1 MIGLRSGSTV
11 VTELSRHPLE
21 RLLGLSFSDPSL
33 LQEALT
39 HKSAGTPNYERL
51 EFLGDAV
58 LELVVTEQ
66 IYLLHPA
73 LDEGAMTRMR
83 VALVRRESLA
93 EVAKRLQLGSHLRFG
108 PGERKSGGMHR
119 ASILADSFEALLG
132 ALYLDSGWE
141 VVREIIKSQ
150 FDWDK
155 LQSAAA
161 DVLKDS
167 KTRLQEWLQ
176 AKNLP
181 LPDYAVVRIEGREH
195 DRVFTVRL
203 TTSAVEKAVE
213 ASASSIKWAEQAAA
227 ALALEQLER

>member
-1 MIGLRSGSTV
+1 M
-11 VTELSRHPLE
+11 VTEATRHPLE
-21 RLLGLSFSDPSL
+21 RLLGLSFTDPTL

-58 LELVVTEQ
+58 LEVVVTEQ
-66 IYLLHPA
+66 IYRLYPT

-93 EVAKRLQLGSHLRFG
+93 EVAKRLQLGRYLEFG
-108 PGERKSGGMHR
+108 QGERKSGGMHR
-119 ASILADSFEALLG
+119 ASILADSFEALVG
-132 ALYLDSGWE
+132 AVYLDGGFE
-141 VVREIIKSQ
+141 VAREVIKAQ

-155 LQSAAA
+155 LQTISA
-161 DVLKDS
+161 DGLKDS

-181 LPDYAVVRIEGREH
+181 LPDYGVVKTEGREH

-203 TTSAVEKAVE
+203 TASALDGVVE

-227 ALALEQLER
+227 ALALEQLEH

>member
-1 MIGLRSGSTV
+1 M
-11 VTELSRHPLE
+11 VTETTRHPLE
-21 RLLGLSFSDPSL
+21 RLLGLSFTDLTL

-66 IYLLHPA
+66 IYRLHPT

-93 EVAKRLQLGSHLRFG
+93 EVAKRLQLGRYLQFG
-108 PGERKSGGMHR
+108 QGERKSGGMHR
-119 ASILADSFEALLG
+119 ASILADSFEALVG
-132 ALYLDSGWE
+132 AVYLDGGFE
-141 VVREIIKSQ
+141 VAREVIKAQ

-155 LQSAAA
+155 LQTVSA
-161 DVLKDS
+161 DGLKDS

-176 AKNLP
+176 AQNLP
-181 LPDYAVVRIEGREH
+181 LPDYGVVKTEGREH
-195 DRVFTVRL
+195 DRAFTVRL
-203 TTSAVEKAVE
+203 TASALNEAVE

-227 ALALEQLER
+227 ALALKQLEH

>member
-1 MIGLRSGSTV
+1 V
-11 VTELSRHPLE
+11 VTETTRHPLE
-21 RLLGLSFSDPSL
+21 RLLGLSFTDPTL

-66 IYLLHPA
+66 IYRLHPT

-93 EVAKRLQLGSHLRFG
+93 EVAKRLQLGRYLQFG
-108 PGERKSGGMHR
+108 QGERKSGGMHR
-119 ASILADSFEALLG
+119 ASILADSFEALVG
-132 ALYLDSGWE
+132 AVYLDGGFE
-141 VVREIIKSQ
+141 VAREVIKAQ

-155 LQSAAA
+155 LQTVSA
-161 DVLKDS
+161 DGLKDS

-176 AKNLP
+176 AQNLP
-181 LPDYAVVRIEGREH
+181 LPDYGVVKTEGREH

-203 TTSAVEKAVE
+203 TASALDEAVE

-227 ALALEQLER
+227 ALALEQLEH

>member
-1 MIGLRSGSTV
+1 V
-11 VTELSRHPLE
+11 VTEATRHPLE
-21 RLLGLSFSDPSL
+21 RLLGLSFTDPTL

-66 IYLLHPA
+66 IYRLHPT

-93 EVAKRLQLGSHLRFG
+93 EVAKRLQLGRYLQFG
-108 PGERKSGGMHR
+108 QGERKSGGMHR
-119 ASILADSFEALLG
+119 ASILADSFEALVG
-132 ALYLDSGWE
+132 AVYLDSGFE
-141 VVREIIKSQ
+141 VAQEVIKAQ
-150 FDWDK
+150 FDWDR
-155 LQSAAA
+155 LQTVSA
-161 DVLKDS
+161 DGLKDS

-176 AKNLP
+176 AQNLP
-181 LPDYAVVRIEGREH
+181 LPDYGVVKTEGREH

-203 TTSAVEKAVE
+203 TASALNEAVE

-227 ALALEQLER
+227 ALALEQLEH

>member
-1 MIGLRSGSTV
+1 M
-11 VTELSRHPLE
+11 VTETTRHPLE
-21 RLLGLSFSDPSL
+21 RLLGLSFTDLTL

-66 IYLLHPA
+66 IYRLHPT

-93 EVAKRLQLGSHLRFG
+93 EVAKRLQLGRYLQFG
-108 PGERKSGGMHR
+108 QGERKSGGMHR
-119 ASILADSFEALLG
+119 ASILADSFEALVG
-132 ALYLDSGWE
+132 AVYLDGGFE
-141 VVREIIKSQ
+141 VAREVIKAQ

-155 LQSAAA
+155 LQTISA
-161 DVLKDS
+161 DGLKDS

-176 AKNLP
+176 AQNLP
-181 LPDYAVVRIEGREH
+181 LPDYGVVKTEGREH

-203 TTSAVEKAVE
+203 TASALNEAVE

-227 ALALEQLER
+227 ALALEQLEH

>member
-1 MIGLRSGSTV
+1 M
-11 VTELSRHPLE
+11 VTETTRHPLE
-21 RLLGLSFSDPSL
+21 RLLGLSFTDLTL

-66 IYLLHPA
+66 IYRLHPT

-93 EVAKRLQLGSHLRFG
+93 EVAKRLQLGRYLQFG
-108 PGERKSGGMHR
+108 QGERKSGGMHR
-119 ASILADSFEALLG
+119 ASILADSFEALVG
-132 ALYLDSGWE
+132 AVYLDSGFE
-141 VVREIIKSQ
+141 VAQEVIKAQ
-150 FDWDK
+150 FDWDR
-155 LQSAAA
+155 LQTVSA
-161 DVLKDS
+161 DGLKDS

-176 AKNLP
+176 AQNLP
-181 LPDYAVVRIEGREH
+181 LPDYGVVKTEGREH

-203 TTSAVEKAVE
+203 TASALKEAVE

>member
-1 MIGLRSGSTV
+1 M
-11 VTELSRHPLE
+11 VTEANRHPLE
-21 RLLGLSFSDPSL
+21 RVLGLSFTDPTL

-66 IYLLHPA
+66 IYRLHPT

-93 EVAKRLQLGSHLRFG
+93 EVAKRLQLGRYLQLG
-108 PGERKSGGMHR
+108 QGERKSGGMHR
-119 ASILADSFEALLG
+119 ASILADSFEALVG
-132 ALYLDSGWE
+132 AVYLDGGFE
-141 VVREIIKSQ
+141 VAREVIKAQ

-155 LQSAAA
+155 LQTVSA
-161 DVLKDS
+161 DGLKDS

-176 AKNLP
+176 AQNLP
-181 LPDYAVVRIEGREH
+181 LPDYGVVKTEGREH

-203 TTSAVEKAVE
+203 TASALNEAVE

-227 ALALEQLER
+227 ALALEQLEH

>member
-1 MIGLRSGSTV
+1 M
-11 VTELSRHPLE
+11 VTETTRHPLE
-21 RLLGLSFSDPSL
+21 RLLGLSFTDPTL

-66 IYLLHPA
+66 IYRLHPT

-93 EVAKRLQLGSHLRFG
+93 EVAKRLQLGRYLQFG
-108 PGERKSGGMHR
+108 QGERKSGGMHR
-119 ASILADSFEALLG
+119 ASILADGFEALVG
-132 ALYLDSGWE
+132 AVYLDGGLE
-141 VVREIIKSQ
+141 VAREVIKAQ

-155 LQSAAA
+155 LQTVSA
-161 DVLKDS
+161 DGLKDS

-176 AKNLP
+176 AQNLP
-181 LPDYAVVRIEGREH
+181 LPDYGVVKTEGREH

-203 TTSAVEKAVE
+203 TASALNEAVE

-227 ALALEQLER
+227 ALALEQLEH

>member
-1 MIGLRSGSTV
+1 M
-11 VTELSRHPLE
+11 VTETTRHPLE
-21 RLLGLSFSDPSL
+21 RLLGLSFTDPTL

-66 IYLLHPA
+66 IYRLHPT

-83 VALVRRESLA
+83 VTLVRRESLA
-93 EVAKRLQLGSHLRFG
+93 EVAKRLQLGRYLQFG
-108 PGERKSGGMHR
+108 QGERKSGGMHR
-119 ASILADSFEALLG
+119 ASILADSFEALVG
-132 ALYLDSGWE
+132 AVYLDGGFE
-141 VVREIIKSQ
+141 VAREVIKAQ

-155 LQSAAA
+155 LQTISA
-161 DVLKDS
+161 DGLKDS

-181 LPDYAVVRIEGREH
+181 LPDYGVVKTEGREH

-203 TTSAVEKAVE
+203 TASALDEAVE

-227 ALALEQLER
+227 ALALEQLEH

>member
-1 MIGLRSGSTV
+1 M
-11 VTELSRHPLE
+11 VTEATRHPLE
-21 RLLGLSFSDPSL
+21 RLLGLSFTDPTL

-58 LELVVTEQ
+58 LEVVVTEQ
-66 IYLLHPA
+66 IYRLHPT

-93 EVAKRLQLGSHLRFG
+93 EVAKRLQLGRYLQFG
-108 PGERKSGGMHR
+108 QGERKSGGMHR
-119 ASILADSFEALLG
+119 ASILADSFEALVG
-132 ALYLDSGWE
+132 AVYLDGGFE
-141 VVREIIKSQ
+141 VAREVIKAQ

-155 LQSAAA
+155 LQTVSA
-161 DVLKDS
+161 DGLKDS

-176 AKNLP
+176 AQNLP
-181 LPDYAVVRIEGREH
+181 LPDYGVVKTEGREH

-203 TTSAVEKAVE
+203 TASALNEAVE

-227 ALALEQLER
+227 ALALEQLEH

>member
-1 MIGLRSGSTV
+1 M
-11 VTELSRHPLE
+11 VTEATRHPLE
-21 RLLGLSFSDPSL
+21 RLLGLSFTDPTL

-66 IYLLHPA
+66 IYRLHPT

-93 EVAKRLQLGSHLRFG
+93 EVAKRLQLGRYLQFG
-108 PGERKSGGMHR
+108 QGERKSGGMHR
-119 ASILADSFEALLG
+119 ASILADSFEALVG
-132 ALYLDSGWE
+132 AVYLDGGFE
-141 VVREIIKSQ
+141 VAREVIKAQ

-155 LQSAAA
+155 LQTVSA
-161 DVLKDS
+161 DGLKDS
-167 KTRLQEWLQ
+167 KTLLQEWLQ
-176 AKNLP
+176 AQNLP
-181 LPDYAVVRIEGREH
+181 LPDYGVVKTEGREH

-203 TTSAVEKAVE
+203 TASALNEAVE

-227 ALALEQLER
+227 ALALEQLEH

>member
-1 MIGLRSGSTV
+1 M
-11 VTELSRHPLE
+11 VTEATRHPLE
-21 RLLGLSFSDPSL
+21 RLLGLSFTDSTL

-66 IYLLHPA
+66 IYRLHPT

-93 EVAKRLQLGSHLRFG
+93 EVAKRLQLGRYLQFG
-108 PGERKSGGMHR
+108 QGERKSGGMHR
-119 ASILADSFEALLG
+119 ASILADSFEALVG
-132 ALYLDSGWE
+132 AVYLDGGFE
-141 VVREIIKSQ
+141 VAREVIKAQ

-155 LQSAAA
+155 LQTVSA
-161 DVLKDS
+161 DGLKDS

-176 AKNLP
+176 AQNLP
-181 LPDYAVVRIEGREH
+181 LPDYGVVKTEGREH

-203 TTSAVEKAVE
+203 TASALNEAVE

-227 ALALEQLER
+227 ALALEQLEH

>member
-1 MIGLRSGSTV
+1 M
-11 VTELSRHPLE
+11 VTEASRHPLE
-21 RLLGLSFSDPSL
+21 RLLGLSFSDPAL
-33 LQEALT
+33 LEEALT

-66 IYLLHPA
+66 IYLLHPS

-93 EVAKRLQLGSHLRFG
+93 EVAKRLRLGLHLQFG
-108 PGERKSGGMHR
+108 SGERKSGGMHR
-119 ASILADSFEALLG
+119 VSILADSFEALLG
-132 ALYLDSGWE
+132 AVYLDSGLE
-141 VVREIIKSQ
+141 VAREVIKNQ

-155 LQSAAA
+155 LLTDSA
-161 DVLKDS
+161 DGLKDS

-203 TTSAVEKAVE
+203 TMAALEQAVE
-213 ASASSIKWAEQAAA
+213 ASASSIKWAEQAVA

>member
-1 MIGLRSGSTV
+1 M
-11 VTELSRHPLE
+11 VTETTRHPLE
-21 RLLGLSFSDPSL
+21 RLLGLSFTDPTL

-66 IYLLHPA
+66 IYRLHPT

-93 EVAKRLQLGSHLRFG
+93 EVAKRLQLGRYLQFG
-108 PGERKSGGMHR
+108 QGERKSGGMHR
-119 ASILADSFEALLG
+119 ASILADSFEALVG
-132 ALYLDSGWE
+132 AVYLDGGFE
-141 VVREIIKSQ
+141 VAREVIKAQ

-155 LQSAAA
+155 LQTISA
-161 DVLKDS
+161 DGLKDS

-181 LPDYAVVRIEGREH
+181 LPDYGVVKTEGRDH

-203 TTSAVEKAVE
+203 TASALDEAVE

-227 ALALEQLER
+227 ALALEQLEH

>member
-1 MIGLRSGSTV
+1 M
-11 VTELSRHPLE
+11 VTEATRHPLE
-21 RLLGLSFSDPSL
+21 RLLGLSFTDPTL

-66 IYLLHPA
+66 IYRLHPT

-93 EVAKRLQLGSHLRFG
+93 EVAKRLQLGRYLQFG
-108 PGERKSGGMHR
+108 QGERKSGGMHR
-119 ASILADSFEALLG
+119 ASILADSFEALVG
-132 ALYLDSGWE
+132 AVYLDSGFE
-141 VVREIIKSQ
+141 VAQEVIKAQ
-150 FDWDK
+150 FDWDR
-155 LQSAAA
+155 LQTVSA
-161 DVLKDS
+161 DGLKDS

-176 AKNLP
+176 AQNLP
-181 LPDYAVVRIEGREH
+181 LPDYGVVKTEGREH

-203 TTSAVEKAVE
+203 TASALNEAVE

-227 ALALEQLER
+227 ALALEQLEL

>member
-1 MIGLRSGSTV
+1 MVAET
-11 VTELSRHPLE
+11 TRHPLE
-21 RLLGLSFSDPSL
+21 RLLALSFTDLTL

-66 IYLLHPA
+66 IYRLHPT

-93 EVAKRLQLGSHLRFG
+93 EVAKRLQLGRYLQFG
-108 PGERKSGGMHR
+108 QGERKSGGMHR
-119 ASILADSFEALLG
+119 ASILADSFEALVG
-132 ALYLDSGWE
+132 AVYLDGGFE
-141 VVREIIKSQ
+141 VAREVIKAQ

-155 LQSAAA
+155 LQTVSA
-161 DVLKDS
+161 DGLKDS

-176 AKNLP
+176 AQNLP
-181 LPDYAVVRIEGREH
+181 LPDYGVVKTEGREH

-203 TTSAVEKAVE
+203 TASALNEAVE

-227 ALALEQLER
+227 ALALEQLEH

>member
-1 MIGLRSGSTV
+1 M
-11 VTELSRHPLE
+11 VTEATRHPLE
-21 RLLGLSFSDPSL
+21 RLLGLSFTDSTL

-66 IYLLHPA
+66 IYRLHPT

-93 EVAKRLQLGSHLRFG
+93 EVAKRLQLGRYLQFG
-108 PGERKSGGMHR
+108 QGERKSGGMHR
-119 ASILADSFEALLG
+119 ASILADSFEALVG
-132 ALYLDSGWE
+132 AVYLDGGFE
-141 VVREIIKSQ
+141 VAREVIKAQ

-155 LQSAAA
+155 LQTVSA
-161 DVLKDS
+161 DGLKDS

-176 AKNLP
+176 AQNLP
-181 LPDYAVVRIEGREH
+181 LPDYGVVKTEGREH

-203 TTSAVEKAVE
+203 TTSALNEAVE
-213 ASASSIKWAEQAAA
+213 SSASSIKWAEQAAA
-227 ALALEQLER
+227 ALALEQLEH

>member
-1 MIGLRSGSTV
+1 MV
-11 VTELSRHPLE
+11 VTETTRHPLE
-21 RLLGLSFSDPSL
+21 RLLGLSFTDLTL

-66 IYLLHPA
+66 IYRLHPT

-93 EVAKRLQLGSHLRFG
+93 EVAKRLQLGRYLQFG
-108 PGERKSGGMHR
+108 QGERKSGGMHR
-119 ASILADSFEALLG
+119 ASILADSFEALVG
-132 ALYLDSGWE
+132 AVYLDGGFE
-141 VVREIIKSQ
+141 VAREVIKAQ

-155 LQSAAA
+155 LQTVSA
-161 DVLKDS
+161 DGLKDS

-176 AKNLP
+176 AQNLP
-181 LPDYAVVRIEGREH
+181 LPDYGVVKTEGREH

-203 TTSAVEKAVE
+203 TASALNEAVE

-227 ALALEQLER
+227 ALALEQLEH

>member
-1 MIGLRSGSTV
+1 M
-11 VTELSRHPLE
+11 VTETTRHPLE
-21 RLLGLSFSDPSL
+21 RLLGLSFTDLTL

-39 HKSAGTPNYERL
+39 HKSAGIPNYERL

-66 IYLLHPA
+66 IYRLHPT

-93 EVAKRLQLGSHLRFG
+93 EVAKRLQLGRYLQFG
-108 PGERKSGGMHR
+108 QGERKSGGMHR
-119 ASILADSFEALLG
+119 ASILADSFEALVG
-132 ALYLDSGWE
+132 AVYLDGGFE
-141 VVREIIKSQ
+141 VAREVIKAQ

-155 LQSAAA
+155 LQTVSA
-161 DVLKDS
+161 DGLKDS

-181 LPDYAVVRIEGREH
+181 LPDYGVVKTEGREH

-203 TTSAVEKAVE
+203 TASALNEAVE

-227 ALALEQLER
+227 ALALEQLEH

>member
-1 MIGLRSGSTV
+1 M
-11 VTELSRHPLE
+11 VTETTRHPLE
-21 RLLGLSFSDPSL
+21 LLLGLSFTDPTL

-66 IYLLHPA
+66 IYRLHPT

-93 EVAKRLQLGSHLRFG
+93 EVAKRLQLGRYLQFG
-108 PGERKSGGMHR
+108 QGERKSGGMHR
-119 ASILADSFEALLG
+119 ASILADSFEALVG
-132 ALYLDSGWE
+132 AVYLDGGFE
-141 VVREIIKSQ
+141 VAREVIKAQ

-155 LQSAAA
+155 LQTVSA
-161 DVLKDS
+161 DGLKDS

-176 AKNLP
+176 AQNLP
-181 LPDYAVVRIEGREH
+181 LPDYGVVKTEGREH

-203 TTSAVEKAVE
+203 TASALNEAVE

-227 ALALEQLER
+227 ALALEQLESE

>member
-1 MIGLRSGSTV
+1 M
-11 VTELSRHPLE
+11 VTEATRHPLE
-21 RLLGLSFSDPSL
+21 RLLGLSFTDSTL

-66 IYLLHPA
+66 IYRLHPT

-93 EVAKRLQLGSHLRFG
+93 EVAKRLQLGRYLQFG
-108 PGERKSGGMHR
+108 QGERKSGGMHR
-119 ASILADSFEALLG
+119 ASILADSFEALVG
-132 ALYLDSGWE
+132 AVYLDGGFE
-141 VVREIIKSQ
+141 VAREVIKAQ

-155 LQSAAA
+155 LQTVSADGRKTPNPITRMAA
-161 DVLKDS
+161 S
-167 KTRLQEWLQ
+167 SE
-176 AKNLP
+176 LP
-181 LPDYAVVRIEGREH
+181 LAGLWCCENRGREH

-203 TTSAVEKAVE
+203 TTSALNEAVE
-213 ASASSIKWAEQAAA
+213 SSASSIKWAEQAAA
-227 ALALEQLER
+227 ALALEQLEH

>member
-1 MIGLRSGSTV
+1 V
-11 VTELSRHPLE
+11 VTETTRHPLE
-21 RLLGLSFSDPSL
+21 RLLGLSFTDPTL

-66 IYLLHPA
+66 IYQLHPT

-83 VALVRRESLA
+83 VALVRRDSLA
-93 EVAKRLQLGSHLRFG
+93 EVAKRLQLGRYLQFG
-108 PGERKSGGMHR
+108 QGERKSGGMHR
-119 ASILADSFEALLG
+119 ASILADSFEALVG
-132 ALYLDSGWE
+132 AVYLDGGFE
-141 VVREIIKSQ
+141 VAREVIKAQ

-155 LQSAAA
+155 LQTVSA
-161 DVLKDS
+161 DGLKDS

-176 AKNLP
+176 AQNLP
-181 LPDYAVVRIEGREH
+181 LPDYGVVKTEGREH

-203 TTSAVEKAVE
+203 TASALNEAVE

-227 ALALEQLER
+227 ALALEQLEH

>member
-1 MIGLRSGSTV
+1 M
-11 VTELSRHPLE
+11 VTETTRHPLE
-21 RLLGLSFSDPSL
+21 RLLGLSFTDPTL

-66 IYLLHPA
+66 IYRLHPT

-93 EVAKRLQLGSHLRFG
+93 EVAKRLQLGRYLQFG
-108 PGERKSGGMHR
+108 QGERKSGGMHR
-119 ASILADSFEALLG
+119 ASILADSFEALVG
-132 ALYLDSGWE
+132 AVYLDGGFE
-141 VVREIIKSQ
+141 VAREVIKAQ

-155 LQSAAA
+155 LQTISA
-161 DVLKDS
+161 DGLKDS

-181 LPDYAVVRIEGREH
+181 LPDYGVVKTEGREH

-203 TTSAVEKAVE
+203 TASALDEAVE

>member
-1 MIGLRSGSTV
+1 MV
-11 VTELSRHPLE
+11 VTETTRHPLE
-21 RLLGLSFSDPSL
+21 RLLGLSFTDLTL

-66 IYLLHPA
+66 IYRLHPT

-93 EVAKRLQLGSHLRFG
+93 EVAKRLQLGRYLQFG
-108 PGERKSGGMHR
+108 QGERKSGGMHR
-119 ASILADSFEALLG
+119 ASILADSFEALVG
-132 ALYLDSGWE
+132 AVYLDGGFE
-141 VVREIIKSQ
+141 VAREVIKAQ
-150 FDWDK
+150 FDWNK
-155 LQSAAA
+155 LQTVSA
-161 DVLKDS
+161 DGLKDS

-176 AKNLP
+176 AQNLP
-181 LPDYAVVRIEGREH
+181 LPDYGVVKTEGREH

-203 TTSAVEKAVE
+203 TASALNEAVE

-227 ALALEQLER
+227 ALALEQLEH

>member
-1 MIGLRSGSTV
+1 LKSGAIV
-11 VTELSRHPLE
+11 VTETTRHPLE
-21 RLLGLSFSDPSL
+21 RLLGLSFTDLTL

-66 IYLLHPA
+66 IYRLHPT

-93 EVAKRLQLGSHLRFG
+93 EVAKRLQLGRYLQFG
-108 PGERKSGGMHR
+108 QGERKSGGMHR
-119 ASILADSFEALLG
+119 ASILADSFEALVG
-132 ALYLDSGWE
+132 AVYLDGGFE
-141 VVREIIKSQ
+141 VAREVIKAQ

-155 LQSAAA
+155 LQTVSA
-161 DVLKDS
+161 DGLKDS

-176 AKNLP
+176 AQNLP
-181 LPDYAVVRIEGREH
+181 LPDYGVVKTEGREH

-203 TTSAVEKAVE
+203 TASALNEAVE

-227 ALALEQLER
+227 ALALEQLEH

>member
-1 MIGLRSGSTV
+1 M
-11 VTELSRHPLE
+11 VTEATRHPLE
-21 RLLGLSFSDPSL
+21 RLLGLSFTDSTL

-66 IYLLHPA
+66 IYRLHPT

-93 EVAKRLQLGSHLRFG
+93 EVAKRLQLGRYLQFG
-108 PGERKSGGMHR
+108 QGERKSGGMHR
-119 ASILADSFEALLG
+119 ASILADSFEALVG
-132 ALYLDSGWE
+132 AVYLDGGYE
-141 VVREIIKSQ
+141 VAREVIKAQ

-155 LQSAAA
+155 LQTVSA
-161 DVLKDS
+161 DGLKDS

-176 AKNLP
+176 AQNLP
-181 LPDYAVVRIEGREH
+181 LPDYDVVKTEGREH

-203 TTSAVEKAVE
+203 TASALNEAVE

-227 ALALEQLER
+227 ALALEQLEH

>member
-1 MIGLRSGSTV
+1 M
-11 VTELSRHPLE
+11 VTEATRHPLE
-21 RLLGLSFSDPSL
+21 RLLGLSFIDPAL

-66 IYLLHPA
+66 IYQLHPT

-83 VALVRRESLA
+83 VALVRRDSLA
-93 EVAKRLQLGSHLRFG
+93 EVAKRLQLGRYLQFG
-108 PGERKSGGMHR
+108 QGERKSGGMHR
-119 ASILADSFEALLG
+119 ASILADSFEALVG
-132 ALYLDSGWE
+132 AVYLDGGFE
-141 VVREIIKSQ
+141 VAREVIKAQ

-155 LQSAAA
+155 LQTVSA
-161 DVLKDS
+161 DGLKDS

-176 AKNLP
+176 AQNLP
-181 LPDYAVVRIEGREH
+181 LPDYGVVKTEGREH

-203 TTSAVEKAVE
+203 TASALKEAVE

-227 ALALEQLER
+227 ALALEQLEH

>member
-1 MIGLRSGSTV
+1 M
-11 VTELSRHPLE
+11 VTETTRHPLE
-21 RLLGLSFSDPSL
+21 RLLGLSFTDPTL

-66 IYLLHPA
+66 IYRLHPT

-93 EVAKRLQLGSHLRFG
+93 EVAKRLQLGRYLQFG
-108 PGERKSGGMHR
+108 QGERKSGGMHR
-119 ASILADSFEALLG
+119 ASILADSFEALVG
-132 ALYLDSGWE
+132 AVYLDGGFE
-141 VVREIIKSQ
+141 VAREVIKAQ

-155 LQSAAA
+155 LQTISA
-161 DVLKDS
+161 DGLKDS

-181 LPDYAVVRIEGREH
+181 LPDYGVVKTEGREH

-203 TTSAVEKAVE
+203 TASALKEAVE

-227 ALALEQLER
+227 ALALEQLEH

>member
-1 MIGLRSGSTV
+1 M
-11 VTELSRHPLE
+11 VTETTRHPLE
-21 RLLGLSFSDPSL
+21 RLLGLSFTDPTL

-66 IYLLHPA
+66 IYRLHPT

-93 EVAKRLQLGSHLRFG
+93 EVAKRLQLGRYLQFG
-108 PGERKSGGMHR
+108 QGERKSGGMHR
-119 ASILADSFEALLG
+119 ASILADSFEALVG
-132 ALYLDSGWE
+132 AVYLDGGFE
-141 VVREIIKSQ
+141 VAREVIKAQ

-155 LQSAAA
+155 LQTISA
-161 DVLKDS
+161 DGLKDS

-181 LPDYAVVRIEGREH
+181 LPDYGVVKTEGREH

-203 TTSAVEKAVE
+203 TASALNEAVE

-227 ALALEQLER
+227 ALALEQLEH

>member
-1 MIGLRSGSTV
+1 V
-11 VTELSRHPLE
+11 VTEATRHPLE
-21 RLLGLSFSDPSL
+21 RLLGLSFTDPTL

-66 IYLLHPA
+66 IYRLHPT

-93 EVAKRLQLGSHLRFG
+93 EVAKRLQLGRYLHFG
-108 PGERKSGGMHR
+108 QGERKSGGMHR
-119 ASILADSFEALLG
+119 ASILADSFEALVG
-132 ALYLDSGWE
+132 AVYLDSGFE
-141 VVREIIKSQ
+141 VAQEVIKAQ
-150 FDWDK
+150 FDWDR
-155 LQSAAA
+155 LQTVSA
-161 DVLKDS
+161 DGLKDS

-176 AKNLP
+176 AQNLP
-181 LPDYAVVRIEGREH
+181 LPDYGVVKTEGREH

-203 TTSAVEKAVE
+203 TASALNEAVE

-227 ALALEQLER
+227 ALALEQLEL

>member
-1 MIGLRSGSTV
+1 M
-11 VTELSRHPLE
+11 VTEATRHPLE
-21 RLLGLSFSDPSL
+21 RLLGLSFTDPTL

-66 IYLLHPA
+66 IYRLHPT

-93 EVAKRLQLGSHLRFG
+93 EVAKRLQLGRYLQFG
-108 PGERKSGGMHR
+108 QGERKSGGMHR
-119 ASILADSFEALLG
+119 ASILADSFEALVG
-132 ALYLDSGWE
+132 AVYLDSGFEIAQE
-141 VVREIIKSQ
+141 VIKAQ
-150 FDWDK
+150 FDWDR
-155 LQSAAA
+155 LQTVSA
-161 DVLKDS
+161 DGLKDS

-176 AKNLP
+176 AQNLP
-181 LPDYAVVRIEGREH
+181 LPDYGVVKTEGREH

-203 TTSAVEKAVE
+203 TASALNEAVE

-227 ALALEQLER
+227 ALALEQLEH

>member
-1 MIGLRSGSTV
+1 LKSGAIV
-11 VTELSRHPLE
+11 VTETTRHPLE
-21 RLLGLSFSDPSL
+21 RLLGLSFTDLTL

-66 IYLLHPA
+66 IYRLHPT

-93 EVAKRLQLGSHLRFG
+93 EVAKRLQLGRYLQFG
-108 PGERKSGGMHR
+108 QGERKSGGMHR
-119 ASILADSFEALLG
+119 ASILADSFEALVG
-132 ALYLDSGWE
+132 AVYLDGGFE
-141 VVREIIKSQ
+141 VAREVIKAQ

-155 LQSAAA
+155 LQTISA
-161 DVLKDS
+161 DGLKDS

-181 LPDYAVVRIEGREH
+181 LPDYGVVKTEGREH

-203 TTSAVEKAVE
+203 TASALDEAVE

-227 ALALEQLER
+227 ALALEQLEH

>member
-1 MIGLRSGSTV
+1 M
-11 VTELSRHPLE
+11 VTETTRHPLE
-21 RLLGLSFSDPSL
+21 RLLGLSFTDLTL

-58 LELVVTEQ
+58 LELVVTDQ
-66 IYLLHPA
+66 IYRLHPT

-93 EVAKRLQLGSHLRFG
+93 EVAKRLQLGRYLQFG
-108 PGERKSGGMHR
+108 QGERKSGGMHR
-119 ASILADSFEALLG
+119 ASILADSFEALVG
-132 ALYLDSGWE
+132 AVYLDGGFE
-141 VVREIIKSQ
+141 VAREVIKAQ
-150 FDWDK
+150 FDWDE
-155 LQSAAA
+155 LQTVSA
-161 DVLKDS
+161 DGLKDS

-176 AKNLP
+176 AQNLP
-181 LPDYAVVRIEGREH
+181 LPDYGVVKTEGREH

-203 TTSAVEKAVE
+203 TASALNEAVE

-227 ALALEQLER
+227 ALALKQLEH

>member
-1 MIGLRSGSTV
+1 M
-11 VTELSRHPLE
+11 TETTRHPLE
-21 RLLGLSFSDPSL
+21 RLLGLSFTDLTL

-51 EFLGDAV
+51 EVLGDAV

-66 IYLLHPA
+66 IYRLHPR

-93 EVAKRLQLGSHLRFG
+93 EVAKRLQLGRYLQFG
-108 PGERKSGGMHR
+108 QGERKSGGMHR
-119 ASILADSFEALLG
+119 ASILADSFEALMG
-132 ALYLDSGWE
+132 AVYLDGGFEAARE
-141 VVREIIKSQ
+141 VIKAQ

-155 LQSAAA
+155 LQTVSA
-161 DVLKDS
+161 DGLKDS

-176 AKNLP
+176 GQNLP
-181 LPDYAVVRIEGREH
+181 LPDYGVVKTEGREH

-203 TTSAVEKAVE
+203 TASALDEAVE

>member
-1 MIGLRSGSTV
+1 M
-11 VTELSRHPLE
+11 VTETTRHPLE
-21 RLLGLSFSDPSL
+21 RLLGLSFTDPTL

-66 IYLLHPA
+66 IYRLHPT

-93 EVAKRLQLGSHLRFG
+93 EVAKRLQLGRYLQFG
-108 PGERKSGGMHR
+108 QGERKSGGMHR
-119 ASILADSFEALLG
+119 ASILADSFEALVG
-132 ALYLDSGWE
+132 AVYLDSGFEIAQE
-141 VVREIIKSQ
+141 VIKAQ
-150 FDWDK
+150 FDWDR
-155 LQSAAA
+155 LQTVSA
-161 DVLKDS
+161 DGLKDS

-176 AKNLP
+176 AQNLP
-181 LPDYAVVRIEGREH
+181 LPDYGVVKTEGREH

-203 TTSAVEKAVE
+203 TASALNEAVE

-227 ALALEQLER
+227 ALALEQLEH

>member
-1 MIGLRSGSTV
+1 M
-11 VTELSRHPLE
+11 VTETTRHPLE
-21 RLLGLSFSDPSL
+21 RLLGLSFTDPTL

-66 IYLLHPA
+66 IYRLHPT

-93 EVAKRLQLGSHLRFG
+93 EVAKRLQLGRYLQFG
-108 PGERKSGGMHR
+108 QGERKSGGMHR
-119 ASILADSFEALLG
+119 ASILADGFEALVG
-132 ALYLDSGWE
+132 AVYLDGGLE
-141 VVREIIKSQ
+141 VAREVIKAQ

-155 LQSAAA
+155 LQTVSA
-161 DVLKDS
+161 DGLKDS

-176 AKNLP
+176 AQNLP
-181 LPDYAVVRIEGREH
+181 LPDYGVVKTEGREH

-203 TTSAVEKAVE
+203 TASALDEAVE

-227 ALALEQLER
+227 ALALEQLESE